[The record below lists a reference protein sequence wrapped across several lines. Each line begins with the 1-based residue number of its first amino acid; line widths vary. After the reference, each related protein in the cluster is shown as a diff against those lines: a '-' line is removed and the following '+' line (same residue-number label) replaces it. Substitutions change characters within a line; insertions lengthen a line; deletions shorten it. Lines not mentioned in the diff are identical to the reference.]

1 MPCVIKREH
10 FKHFKQCK
18 LHESKLAHFY
28 TFRDLHPKPKV
39 SRTGEHTEN
48 KHTATSSKPAWLF
61 QAGSEKIRN
70 LNMLNKA
77 ETPDGLLHLE
87 HTRNRYYQS

>member
-1 MPCVIKREH
+1 MNTSNISNS
-10 FKHFKQCK
+10 K
-18 LHESKLAHFY
+18 LHSQEQNRVAAAKLAL
-28 TFRDLHPKPKV
+28 FRDLHPKPKA